1 MRCIT
6 IGLFCVVLLSACSYD
21 SVRLNERQKCGA
33 MPQTEATRCYS
44 RTQDT
49 RAEYNAKRK
58 KVKEAAGKPGNKSAD
73 PRYEQWIP

>member
-1 MRCIT
+1 
-6 IGLFCVVLLSACSYD
+6 
-21 SVRLNERQKCGA
+21 

-49 RAEYNAKRK
+49 KAEYDAKRK
-58 KVKEAAGKPGNKSAD
+58 QLKADAEKSRKPVD

>member
-1 MRCIT
+1 MRCVT
-6 IGLFCVVLLSACSYD
+6 VSLVCAVLVSACSYD

-49 RAEYNAKRK
+49 KAEYDAKRK
-58 KVKEAAGKPGNKSAD
+58 KVKEAAEKPGNQPAD